1 MEITPKS
8 SSSNFSLKNT
18 IKDKETN
25 TSSNSKIQPYI
36 QKTSIL
42 KADENKQIMPNSMG
56 FRKTEKKG
64 SAKFNNSLMKSN
76 KKIDTKNVTSS
87 SNTKLLYEKIKKKT
101 YTNNFKKSNENEF
114 KKNETFKFSGTF
126 KKRESL
132 PSSKLGPNKINKFTN
147 ANRKRKFTV
156 KNTNNVNI
164 KYNDNIINPDF
175 QKERRYSTNETHRP
189 ILSLDD
195 ISTSLN
201 EMKEKRNKIINKFK
215 KEKISSKEQAFYI
228 LSTSPVLR
236 LCEQIIF
243 AKSSNNIKKVITVEN
258 ILKNHNI
265 FLNAKANEL
274 QNEIDLCDKRI
285 NTPFVAS
292 KIADITLNFITSTDE
307 QEFQNFDI
315 LEINK
320 DEVKNYYNY
329 IKLLYILFNESY
341 DDKVSGKNLK
351 TKLFEKVKAKGFN
364 HLRDYLYYIYIAKKG
379 ENNIVSKID
388 IINNDIIKNS
398 PNLLKIHE
406 TLKICRFIA
415 FTNYLIKEIISYA
428 NNINDMFELK
438 FRAQNLLDI
447 VFEKIDKIQNKN
459 KDMEKKEEIK

>member
-1 MEITPKS
+1 MEITPNS

-36 QKTSIL
+36 EKTSIL
-42 KADENKQIMPNSMG
+42 KEDENKQIIHNSMG
-56 FRKTEKKG
+56 FRKKEKKG
-64 SAKFNNSLMKSN
+64 SAKFNNTLMKSN
-76 KKIDTKNVTSS
+76 KKIDTKNLTSNA
-87 SNTKLLYEKIKKKT
+87 NTKLLYEKIKKKT
-101 YTNNFKKSNENEF
+101 YNNNFKKSNETEF

-132 PSSKLGPNKINKFTN
+132 PSSKLIQNKINKFNNT
-147 ANRKRKFTV
+147 NRKRKFTV
-156 KNTNNVNI
+156 KNTNNYVNT
-164 KYNDNIINPDF
+164 KYKDNITNSEF
-175 QKERRYSTNETHRP
+175 QNERRYSTNETHRP

-195 ISTSLN
+195 ISASLN
-201 EMKEKRNKIINKFK
+201 EMKENRNKIVNKFK
-215 KEKISSKEQAFYI
+215 KENISSKEQAFYI
-228 LSTSPVLR
+228 LSSSPVLR
-236 LCEQIIF
+236 LCEQLFF
-243 AKSSNNIKKVITVEN
+243 AKSTNNIKKVITLQN

-265 FLNAKANEL
+265 FLNSKANEL
-274 QNEIDLCDKRI
+274 QNEIALCDKRI

-320 DEVKNYYNY
+320 DEAKNYYNY

-341 DDKVSGKNLK
+341 DEKASGKNLK

-364 HLRDYLYYIYIAKKG
+364 HLRDYLYYIYISKKE

-459 KDMEKKEEIK
+459 KEYGK